1 MPRIGHI
8 VSNETRRK
16 ISLGNSGK
24 IRSVETRKKIS
35 ETNKK
40 IGRIPP
46 SKAGVPMSEETR
58 EKIRKA
64 NTGHRCSELAK
75 EKLRKFNLGLKK
87 PQWVK
92 DKMKLLVA
100 KRGADNPMW
109 KGGITPLMQKIRN
122 STEYQEWRMAVF
134 KRDWFTC
141 QLCNQKSGKEI
152 KLVAHH
158 LDSFS
163 GHPQKRT
170 SLENG
175 VCLCR
180 KCHINF
186 HHLFGNVTNKKQ
198 FQQYKKTIGRFGEL

>member
-1 MPRIGHI
+1 MPFTKGHSLCKGI
-8 VSNETRRK
+8 KRSEDFKRRVSNTMK
-16 ISLGNSGK
+16 LKGIVPPNNTGK
-24 IRSVETRKKIS
+24 H
-35 ETNKK
+35 
-40 IGRIPP
+40 
-46 SKAGVPMSEETR
+46 MSEETK

-64 NTGHRCSELAK
+64 NTGHKCSEETK
-75 EKLRKFNLGLKK
+75 KKLSIFNTGLKK
-87 PQWVK
+87 AQWVK

-122 STEYQEWRMAVF
+122 STEYQEWRMNVF